1 MKGQDPMLGS
11 ADEQKAYRQQI
22 ADMIQQD
29 VEQRRAQRIAEF
41 QGSRQSKAVII
52 GMTGTTDGFSGAVNE

>member
-1 MKGQDPMLGS
+1 MNGQDPMLGS

-22 ADMIQQD
+22 TDMIQQD

-41 QGSRQSKAVII
+41 QNSRQSRAVIL
-52 GMTGTTDGFSGAVNE
+52 GMTGTADGFSGAVNE